1 MIIGLT
7 GSYGSGKTTVTDMFR
22 TMGERIIDADRIA
35 HEVVEPSLPAYHDI
49 VNEFGKDILRDDGSI
64 DRKKLRT
71 IIFND
76 PAKRERLNAITHPR
90 IRDVEQSLL
99 EQWKNEPLVIFNVPL
114 LFENNLERL
123 VDTVIVVWL
132 SDDIRFKRVQQ
143 RDSVDREMMERIL
156 ASQLSQDEKCKRAD
170 FIIDNSGTLTETFKQ
185 VQDIVKKIYAEHSS
199 GKG

>member
-22 TMGERIIDADRIA
+22 TMGARIIDADRIA